1 MSLTAAQKAI
11 LKSATQA
18 DTNLTAFVAAGNDA
32 AIAEYYAAT
41 TATIINIQSLPK
53 ADFLLGVLAGI
64 AALNGASPL
73 LQGKWDR
80 FIRVLAAV
88 DNVRSGLPAVQSL
101 LGQLVTDGLMT
112 QPQVDAFSK
121 RPATRAEN
129 LLGTDTVIL
138 INDVAQAMRP

>member
-1 MSLTAAQKAI
+1 MLNPVTVNAVRAPTVCVIAAMSFPL
-11 LKSATQA
+11 
-18 DTNLTAFVAAGNDA
+18 V
-32 AIAEYYAAT
+32 
-41 TATIINIQSLPK
+41 
-53 ADFLLGVLAGI
+53 GI
-64 AALNGASPL
+64 AALNGASPA

-88 DNVRSGLPAVQSL
+88 DAVRTGMPAVQSL

-112 QPQVDAFSK
+112 QAQVDAFSK

-129 LLGTDTVIL
+129 LLGTDTVIF